1 MTILAIILAIALT
14 ITPPLPVHYAHLP
27 IIRTHINNVILGQAD
42 YYVDRRPVGPAA
54 NLSLALGEVNVEVG
68 WARVSQDSPRA
79 VTDMSGAFAFTG
91 IEEGWYALAI
101 DTAFGPMPIVDA
113 IDGVAWAFYVN
124 GETYVITR
132 IQYGS
137 FGTQEL
143 NSAAVDGWGVEIP
156 K

>member
-1 MTILAIILAIALT
+1 MKTLIIVLAIALAT
-14 ITPPLPVHYAHLP
+14 TPTPVYRTHLP
-27 IIRTHINNVILGQAD
+27 IIRTYTNNVILGQAV

-101 DTAFGPMPIVDA
+101 DTALGPMPIVDA
-113 IDGVAWAFYVN
+113 MDGVCWAFYVN
-124 GETYVITR
+124 SETYVITR

-137 FGTQEL
+137 FGTQTT
-143 NSAAVDGWGVEIP
+143 AGVDGWSVEIP